1 MSMNL
6 QDMSEVEKV
15 FQRFDTKGDGKI
27 SADELSAMHFLG
39 STTSSD
45 EVSRMMEELGS
56 NKDGFIN
63 LQEFGDFCRENTG
76 NKVMEVLDRELKKA
90 FEMFDEDGDGA
101 MIVRR

>member
-76 NKVMEVLDRELKKA
+76 DGGVRELKKA

-101 MIVRR
+101 MIV